1 MTVAA
6 GIRGLLAYIYD
17 ERVAG
22 ELAERLEQRYP
33 AAVNDRRVRF
43 DSADAVLISY
53 ADTIRSAAVPPLR
66 TLRQVVDEHASEYTH
81 LHVLPFFP
89 SSGDGGFSVIDF
101 TTVDPAHGTWDDV
114 TALAEDRRL
123 MVDLVL
129 NHVSA
134 ESEWFRRFLAGDPDH
149 AGWFHVVDPDIDLS
163 AVFRPRTHPLL
174 TRFDTADGPAHV
186 WTTFS
191 ADQVDLDFSN
201 PAVLETVLD
210 VLAGYIEKGCRVLR
224 LDAVGFVWKELG
236 TPCLHHPKTHAI
248 VKLVRAFLDRI
259 APGVQVVTETNVP
272 HADNVSY
279 FGDGHDEA
287 QMVYNFSLP
296 PLVLD
301 AFARG
306 KATDLSN
313 WAATLTTPGEA
324 TFFNFLASHDGIGMT
339 PAYPIIGPERVADL
353 AERARRLGG
362 DWSGRTTDDGTVVPY
377 ELNIN
382 YADALADR
390 RGQDEREIAR
400 RMLAAASIQFALQ
413 GVPGVYIHSHLGSR
427 SWWDGPSVTAEKR
440 SINRERLAL
449 HQLDAELADPHGR
462 RAMTAAGHRRLLRA
476 RRDHPAFDPYTPHHV
491 EPVDPRVFS
500 VTRRHEHGD
509 IWCVTNVSAAA
520 VNVDPPP
527 GWTRR
532 RNVLTGRTESGRIEL
547 APHEY
552 RWYRRDVE

>member
-1 MTVAA
+1 MTAA
-6 GIRGLLAYIYD
+6 TSGIRELLAFVYD
-17 ERVAG
+17 GRTADD
-22 ELAERLEQRYP
+22 LADRLEKRYP
-33 AAVNDRRVRF
+33 VAVNDRRVRF

-53 ADTIRSAAVPPLR
+53 ADTVRNGPVPPLR
-66 TLRQVVDEHASEYTH
+66 TLRRVVGEHAPEYTH

-89 SSGDGGFSVIDF
+89 SSGDGGFSVTDF
-101 TTVDPAHGTWDDV
+101 TAVDPAHGTWDDV
-114 TALAEDRRL
+114 TALAGDRRL

-134 ESEWFRRFLAGDPDH
+134 ESAWFRRFLAGDAEH
-149 AGWFHVVDPDIDLS
+149 AGWFHVVDPAADLS

-174 TRFDTADGPAHV
+174 TRFETADGPAHV

-201 PAVLETVLD
+201 PAVLEAVLD
-210 VLAGYIEKGCRVLR
+210 VLAGYVANGARMLR

-272 HADNVSY
+272 HADNVAY

-301 AFARG
+301 AFTRG
-306 KATDLSN
+306 SAADLSN
-313 WAATLTTPGEA
+313 WAANLQTPGET

-339 PAYPIIGPERVADL
+339 PASPIIGPERVAAL

-382 YADALADR
+382 YADALADHP
-390 RGQDEREIAR
+390 GQDGREIAG

-427 SWWDGPSVTAEKR
+427 SWRDGPSVTAERR

-449 HQLDAELADPHGR
+449 DRLDAELADPRGA
-462 RAMTAAGHRRLLRA
+462 RAVTVEGHRRLLRA

-500 VTRRHEHGD
+500 LIRQNEHGEM
-509 IWCVTNVSAAA
+509 WCVTNVSAGT
-520 VNVDPPP
+520 VDVDSLP
-527 GWTRR
+527 GWARR
-532 RNVLTGRTESGRIEL
+532 RDVLTGRTETGRVEL
-547 APHEY
+547 GPYEY
-552 RWYRRDVE
+552 RWYRRS